1 MNFLESLQRSRLMGI
16 LRGVEAAELSTVAE
30 VCTKTGLEFIEIT
43 LNTRDALT
51 KISQLRELS
60 GDTLRVGAGTVLSLP
75 QLQAAV
81 GAGAQFI
88 VSPVFDT
95 EMAMA
100 ASELAVP
107 YIPGALTPN
116 EVWQSSQAG
125 ACITKL
131 FPIQYY
137 GPSYVRELR
146 GPFGNIPLLA
156 CGGIRPDN
164 LRQYLEAGADAA
176 ALGAS
181 TFKREW
187 LATGNLIAL
196 TGALMQMINIVEAF
210 NAKCP

>member
-1 MNFLESLQRSRLMGI
+1 MNFLESLRCSRLIGI
-16 LRGVEAAELSTVAE
+16 LRGIEAAELNTLAE
-30 VCTKTGLEFIEIT
+30 VCTKTGLEFVEIT
-43 LNTRDALT
+43 LNTKDALT

-60 GDTLRVGAGTVLSLP
+60 RGTFRVGAGTVLSLR
-75 QLQAAV
+75 QLQSAV
-81 GAGAQFI
+81 DAGAQFI
-88 VSPVFDT
+88 VSPVFVP

-100 ASELAVP
+100 ASKLAVA

-116 EVWQSSQAG
+116 EVWQSSQGG

-146 GPFGNIPLLA
+146 GPFGDIPLLA

-164 LRQYLEAGADAA
+164 LGDYLEAGADAA

-187 LATGNLIAL
+187 LATSNLTAL
-196 TGALMQMINIVEAF
+196 TDALTQMKTIVQAF
-210 NAKCP
+210 NSKHR